1 MTAQFLATLVY
12 AAILLVALLIPYAC
26 WNRSGAASDR
36 WIIGALVGG
45 ALVLTAARHGAFT
58 ILGLVLLLPLLNLGL
73 RALVGGIAALL
84 LFAPVTWWAP
94 NLRLGPAAAVL
105 FVLLGVAA
113 GYLPRLGAAETSNN
127 EQTSILPTM
136 AVALLVG
143 LAVGLLT
150 APFGSQ
156 EPIYFA
162 WHHWGA
168 YLAPVE
174 AWLAGGLPYR
184 DFPIQYGIGP
194 TALLAAVCGS
204 DCWRGIYGTTIV
216 ANALYFSVLAG
227 CAAILAAGRSR
238 GLRWLSLGA
247 LWCASFIWT
256 AFPADLGSTA
266 MTPSVAGLR
275 FLPIA
280 LLLLYI
286 LSAERSGKKRDWIGH
301 AIWLCDLFWSPEG
314 AFFGTLIW
322 WPYLAVRDASGA
334 STSRERWMAL
344 LRGALRGV
352 IALVAGLALLS
363 LAIWLLSEGAA
374 RPTDFLAYILYP
386 PGPLPIDPVGT
397 VWLALAAILLA
408 LQALIGGGGSKGGRS
423 LYACL
428 LGFLAAGTYYLS
440 RSHDN
445 NILNLFPLLVILL
458 IASIKRNE
466 PADGSSF
473 GESFAR
479 TVLAAMV
486 AFIAAAGWMS
496 WSEGAKKEGLLN
508 IGPSQ
513 LVDHFAAREGTR
525 PQMLSTDALRGLA
538 YLRSRNAGAIVLLDE
553 NRLIPSHA
561 VGEGWTGV
569 NNAANFEPLPRA
581 LITRFVCRG
590 AEAYRR
596 DGWILVDER
605 KYSAWVPMFEAG
617 YQISEQAGF
626 GAYRAY
632 HLSPRSGPLECAELK
647 PAASPQRKR

>member
-1 MTAQFLATLVY
+1 MTPQLLPTLVY
-12 AAILLVALLIPYAC
+12 AAILLVALLIPFAT
-26 WNRSGAASDR
+26 WKRSESPSDR
-36 WIIGALVGG
+36 WIIGTLVACAL
-45 ALVLTAARHGAFT
+45 LLSAARHGAFT

-73 RALVGGIAALL
+73 RALLGGIAALL
-84 LFAPVTWWAP
+84 LFAPVTWWVP
-94 NLRLGPAAAVL
+94 HLQLGPAATVL
-105 FVLLGVAA
+105 FLLLGAVA
-113 GYLPRLGAAETSNN
+113 GYLPRLGANTTSTG
-127 EQTSILPTM
+127 EPPSILPTM
-136 AVALLVG
+136 VIALLIG
-143 LAVGLLT
+143 LGVGLLT
-150 APFGSQ
+150 APFGSR

-204 DCWRGIYGTTIV
+204 DCWRGIYVTTIV
-216 ANALYFSVLAG
+216 FNALYFSILAG
-227 CAAILAAGRSR
+227 CAAILTAGRSR

-247 LWCASFIWT
+247 LWCASFVWT

-280 LLLLYI
+280 LLLLHI
-286 LSAERSGKKRDWIGH
+286 LSAERSGRRRDWIGH

-322 WPYLAVRDASGA
+322 WPYLAMRDASGA
-334 STSRERWMAL
+334 STSHERWMAL
-344 LRGALRGV
+344 ARGALRGL
-352 IALVAGLALLS
+352 IALAAGLALLS
-363 LAIWLLSEGAA
+363 LGLWLLSDGAA
-374 RPTDFLAYILYP
+374 RPTEFLAYILYP
-386 PGPLPIDPVGT
+386 PGPLPIDPIGT

-408 LQALIGGGGSKGGRS
+408 LHSLIGGGGSIRARS

-458 IASIKRNE
+458 IASLKRDGRADL
-466 PADGSSF
+466 PAF
-473 GESFAR
+473 GEAFAR

-486 AFIAAAGWMS
+486 AFIVAAGWTS
-496 WSEGAKKEGLLN
+496 WVEGAKTEGLFN
-508 IGPSQ
+508 IGPSR
-513 LVDHFAAREGTR
+513 LLAHFTAQPGAR
-525 PQMLSTDALRGLA
+525 PQMLSADALKGLA
-538 YLRSRNAGAIVLLDE
+538 YLRSRNAGAVLLLDE
-553 NRLIPSHA
+553 NRLIPAHP
-561 VGEGWTGV
+561 VGDGWTGV

-581 LITRFVCRG
+581 LIIRFVCRG

-596 DGWILVDER
+596 DGWILVDQR
-605 KYSAWVPMFEAG
+605 KYSDWVPMFEAG

-632 HLSPRSGPLECAELK
+632 HLSPRSGPLGCAEL
-647 PAASPQRKR
+647 